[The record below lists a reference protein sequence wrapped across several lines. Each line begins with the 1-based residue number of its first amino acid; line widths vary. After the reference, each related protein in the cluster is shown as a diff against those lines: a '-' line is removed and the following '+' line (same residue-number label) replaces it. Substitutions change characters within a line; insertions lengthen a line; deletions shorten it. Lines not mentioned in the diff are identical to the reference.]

1 LREAQMMWIR
11 RPPADQAPLLNHMQE
26 LNLSHRTVEIFVHQ
40 AVRRLQAKTRAHAVA
55 IAIRGGTI

>member
-1 LREAQMMWIR
+1 
-11 RPPADQAPLLNHMQE
+11 MQE